1 MRTIGQRIW
10 ALFRRGRLDR
20 ELRDEIASHFAMQE
34 EEFRRQG
41 MDAATARRAA
51 RREFGGVA
59 QTEEIYRERRGI
71 PWIEIASKDV
81 AHALRGLRRNPGFTA
96 AAVVSLALG
105 IGANTAIFSLFHILM
120 LDTLH
125 VAHPEQL
132 VTMYRTGAW
141 GVGISS
147 YPLSLEIAKRNDLFD
162 GVIARSGVDKAPFR
176 ASGDRPETAQREF
189 VSGNYFEVLGVAPA
203 IGRLFTADDN
213 RTPHAHPL
221 VVLSNDFW
229 RRRFAADPAVL
240 GRTVVVDGHPLTVIG
255 VAAPGFRGVEV
266 DHHPDLW
273 VPAMMTDEEIMEPGM
288 HWLWIMGRRRPEISR
303 RQAQAAI
310 DVLFKHY
317 LDATYGEHPN
327 AAFKKIAMDQQIEV
341 RAGAG
346 GLSGLR
352 DEFGHSLNVLMAAV
366 GLVLLAACAN
376 VANLLLARGAARRKE
391 IAVRFSLGASR
402 GRLVRQGFTESL
414 LLAGAGCVLG
424 VALAF
429 WGERG
434 ILQFLPAASADPFPA
449 APDALVLA
457 FTVGISL
464 LSAALFGLLP
474 AWRSTSVE
482 AADCI
487 KSGGA
492 LAGGRQ
498 SALRKA
504 LVVSQVAFSVML
516 VALAGL
522 FVHSLA
528 TLRSVNLG
536 FRNLT
541 VVEFTLDF
549 PREWKAPQ
557 IREARG
563 RLVVRLEALPG
574 VSLVS
579 YGAPGPY
586 RDGFSNTTMRIPGS
600 ELTAKQPAW
609 VSVQEI
615 APRYFEALGARP
627 IAGREFD
634 RGDTAG
640 SRQVAVVNQAFVRK
654 MLLGDAHPLERILSF
669 QEGKVDPTF
678 IVGVVPDLAHGGFR
692 KEIEPTVYRPAAC
705 MPQWWGAMV
714 VRSALPPDEMARAIR
729 SETARL
735 GPDVTASEPKT
746 IAQRIDE
753 SIYQDRLLA
762 TVAGFFG
769 GLALLLAAVGLY
781 GVVAYGMARRAREI
795 GIRIALGAR
804 RGKVLRMM
812 MGEALLLVAAGLAI
826 GLPASLAA
834 AQTVDKVLFGVTP
847 ADPLTY
853 STTAGAL
860 LAIGLAAA
868 FLPARRAASIDPVQV
883 LRQE

>member
-310 DVLFKHY
+310 DVLLSTTWTPLTESTPTPHSRRSPWISRSRC
-317 LDATYGEHPN
+317 A
-327 AAFKKIAMDQQIEV
+327 
-341 RAGAG
+341 RAP
-346 GLSGLR
+346 
-352 DEFGHSLNVLMAAV
+352 
-366 GLVLLAACAN
+366 
-376 VANLLLARGAARRKE
+376 
-391 IAVRFSLGASR
+391 GASR
-402 GRLVRQGFTESL
+402 
-414 LLAGAGCVLG
+414 ACA
-424 VALAF
+424 
-429 WGERG
+429 
-434 ILQFLPAASADPFPA
+434 
-449 APDALVLA
+449 
-457 FTVGISL
+457 
-464 LSAALFGLLP
+464 
-474 AWRSTSVE
+474 TS
-482 AADCI
+482 
-487 KSGGA
+487 SGT
-492 LAGGRQ
+492 R
-498 SALRKA
+498 
-504 LVVSQVAFSVML
+504 
-516 VALAGL
+516 
-522 FVHSLA
+522 
-528 TLRSVNLG
+528 
-536 FRNLT
+536 
-541 VVEFTLDF
+541 
-549 PREWKAPQ
+549 
-557 IREARG
+557 
-563 RLVVRLEALPG
+563 
-574 VSLVS
+574 
-579 YGAPGPY
+579 
-586 RDGFSNTTMRIPGS
+586 
-600 ELTAKQPAW
+600 
-609 VSVQEI
+609 
-615 APRYFEALGARP
+615 
-627 IAGREFD
+627 
-634 RGDTAG
+634 
-640 SRQVAVVNQAFVRK
+640 
-654 MLLGDAHPLERILSF
+654 
-669 QEGKVDPTF
+669 
-678 IVGVVPDLAHGGFR
+678 
-692 KEIEPTVYRPAAC
+692 
-705 MPQWWGAMV
+705 
-714 VRSALPPDEMARAIR
+714 
-729 SETARL
+729 
-735 GPDVTASEPKT
+735 
-746 IAQRIDE
+746 
-753 SIYQDRLLA
+753 
-762 TVAGFFG
+762 
-769 GLALLLAAVGLY
+769 
-781 GVVAYGMARRAREI
+781 
-795 GIRIALGAR
+795 
-804 RGKVLRMM
+804 
-812 MGEALLLVAAGLAI
+812 
-826 GLPASLAA
+826 
-834 AQTVDKVLFGVTP
+834 
-847 ADPLTY
+847 
-853 STTAGAL
+853 
-860 LAIGLAAA
+860 
-868 FLPARRAASIDPVQV
+868 
-883 LRQE
+883 